1 MDGERDP
8 LDALQRAFREWPPPG
23 PTRSL
28 ADEDAATRRTVAWLA
43 EALRAQEPARTAP
56 LRRAAPRARQT
67 LLRDARPLAA
77 AALLLLLLGV
87 PFLLLPERA
96 PAPATP
102 PTPVTRAPPAPPP
115 GPATAPGLVVAASR
129 ERIELRSGPVQ
140 LLLLTPAHRIP
151 REVPR

>member
-8 LDALQRAFREWPPPG
+8 LDALQRAFRAWPVPAA
-23 PTRSL
+23 TRAL
-28 ADEDAATRRTVAWLA
+28 GEEDAATRRTVAWLA
-43 EALRAQEPARTAP
+43 AALRAQQPATSGAAP
-56 LRRAAPRARQT
+56 LRRVAPRPRLR
-67 LLRDARPLAA
+67 LLRDGRPLAA
-77 AALLLLLLGV
+77 AALLLLLLGA

-96 PAPATP
+96 PAPAA
-102 PTPVTRAPPAPPP
+102 PVTRVPPAPPP

-140 LLLLTPAHRIP
+140 LLLLVPAHRIP